1 MRHRVAAA
9 CARTSSAHLC
19 ECAIALQQHAYGPT
33 PRTHANAPSYR
44 VAADCV
50 RANSACSCECAIL
63 SRCSGLCSDQLRAL
77 TRLRHLIAFRRL
89 ACRPVPRTHTNA
101 PSRCSGMRAH
111 QLRVLTRMRH
121 LTRFGGW
128 RVGQLRALTR
138 MRHRVAAAC
147 ARTNSAH
154 LCECAIALQRH
165 AYGPT
170 PRTYANA
177 PSYRV
182 AAACVRA
189 NSAHSRECAIA
200 FQRHART
207 NRICPRLGAAACA
220 QSVLRMGFSRRRCP
234 RVYAPC
240 VSPCRVF
247 ARSAVSALC
256 RPCAV
261 RQTPLSRAATD
272 APCSG
277 CACQSST
284 GHTFRIPP

>member
-1 MRHRVAAA
+1 MRADWLALRGLCSPCVAAA
-9 CARTSSAHLC
+9 GVRANSAHLH
-19 ECAIALQQHAYGPT
+19 ECAIALQRHARAPTPRITRMCHLTAFRRHARAPT
-33 PRTHANAPSYR
+33 PRTYTTAPSYR

-50 RANSACSCECAIL
+50 R
-63 SRCSGLCSDQLRAL
+63 
-77 TRLRHLIAFRRL
+77 T
-89 ACRPVPRTHTNA
+89 
-101 PSRCSGMRAH
+101 
-111 QLRVLTRMRH
+111 
-121 LTRFGGW
+121 
-128 RVGQLRALTR
+128 
-138 MRHRVAAAC
+138 
-147 ARTNSAH
+147 
-154 LCECAIALQRH
+154 
-165 AYGPT
+165 
-170 PRTYANA
+170 
-177 PSYRV
+177 
-182 AAACVRA
+182 
-189 NSAHSRECAIA
+189 NSAHSRKCPIA
-200 FQRHART
+200 LQRHART
-207 NRICPRLGAAACA
+207 NRICPRLSAAACA

>member
-1 MRHRVAAA
+1 MRPGRGYCGLIGWP
-9 CARTSSAHLC
+9 CAGAVR
-19 ECAIALQQHAYGPT
+19 ALQRLACGPT
-33 PRTHANAPSYR
+33 PR
-44 VAADCV
+44 
-50 RANSACSCECAIL
+50 AC
-63 SRCSGLCSDQLRAL
+63 
-77 TRLRHLIAFRRL
+77 
-89 ACRPVPRTHTNA
+89 TNA

-111 QLRVLTRMRH
+111 QLRALMR
-121 LTRFGGW
+121 
-128 RVGQLRALTR
+128 V
-138 MRHRVAAAC
+138 RH
-147 ARTNSAH
+147 
-154 LCECAIALQRH
+154 
-165 AYGPT
+165 
-170 PRTYANA
+170 
-177 PSYRV
+177 RV

-189 NSAHSRECAIA
+189 NSAHSRECPIVSRCSGLRAGQLRVLMRMRYLIA
-200 FQRHART
+200 LQRTVFGSTPRTYTTAPSYRVSAACVQASSAHSHECPIALQRHART